1 MRGAT
6 ASDRV
11 PCARLYFNPRSSCEE
26 RQAATST
33 DLSSLRNFNPRS
45 SCEERHCV
53 GTTRRAIRHFNP
65 RSSCE
70 ERLHADNTAVY
81 QLTFQSTLL
90 MRGATR
96 VEKRLDDTARISIHA
111 PHARSDDTDK
121 ITRTTVNDF
130 NPRSSCEERRCHA
143 VCMSFLSCI
152 SIHAPHARS
161 DHAPGKPW
169 ALVYRISIHAPHAR
183 SDLRHRADDV
193 AADISIHA
201 PHARSDLV
209 EHLEVMVSRISIH
222 APHARSDW
230 RAIPRAGHRDTISI
244 HAPHA
249 RSDGTWKACYN
260 KPDRFQSTLLMRG
273 ATSSIMCRLLRGS
286 NFNPRSSCEERPE
299 QWLVWCNLNAISI
312 HAPHARSDGSGPR
325 IASPL
330 RAFQSTLLM
339 RGATGAGVR

>member
-201 PHARSDLV
+201 PHARSD
-209 EHLEVMVSRISIH
+209 
-222 APHARSDW
+222 
-230 RAIPRAGHRDTISI
+230 
-244 HAPHA
+244 
-249 RSDGTWKACYN
+249 GTWKACYN